1 MTRLLLI
8 APIAVL
14 VGCAGGAASGVA
26 PSNPAVRTA
35 TAIHPAST
43 SCYNRRR
50 FVKERTMFKHGI
62 IELKTYDP
70 TAYYTTMVVWNHLRD
85 QSVTVW
91 PENDSAEAMTVP
103 AGLRAPMRRTITT
116 PNRHLLVQQENTTR
130 DLGPGVEVNGM
141 VCTQ

>member
-1 MTRLLLI
+1 
-8 APIAVL
+8 
-14 VGCAGGAASGVA
+14 
-26 PSNPAVRTA
+26 
-35 TAIHPAST
+35 
-43 SCYNRRR
+43 
-50 FVKERTMFKHGI
+50 MFKHGI

-103 AGLRAPMRRTITT
+103 AGLRAPMRRTLTT